1 MSPNGSLIVRNT
13 TGPAKVWAYNTPSY
27 YMTYDSWYV
36 CGSSISDLRS
46 YSSQDGSAVAAGR
59 LVQPTR
65 IAPLHNSSTT
75 FLSCQTR
82 SCNQLTWNHTMPN
95 PLKRRLWFSSVAP
108 QVTLNL
114 IKSTFT
120 GFLSVQRWTKL
131 TLKNTQPAVTCCQWP
146 LKILMTSLQ
155 VGILPG
161 LRKTSCWFLCEFWQK
176 ISPLMVITFV
186 SG

>member
-1 MSPNGSLIVRNT
+1 MSSNESLIVRH
-13 TGPAKVWAYNTPSY
+13 TGPTKVWAYYSIIL
-27 YMTYDSWYV
+27 YDLWFIIHLTDAV
-36 CGSSISDLRS
+36 PTISDLRS

-95 PLKRRLWFSSVAP
+95 PLKRQLWFSSVAP

-131 TLKNTQPAVTCCQWP
+131 ALKNTQPAVTCCQWTQKFWWP
-146 LKILMTSLQ
+146 VCKL
-155 VGILPG
+155 G
-161 LRKTSCWFLCEFWQK
+161 FYLCSAKPPADFY
-176 ISPLMVITFV
+176 VN
-186 SG
+186 SGKKSVQ